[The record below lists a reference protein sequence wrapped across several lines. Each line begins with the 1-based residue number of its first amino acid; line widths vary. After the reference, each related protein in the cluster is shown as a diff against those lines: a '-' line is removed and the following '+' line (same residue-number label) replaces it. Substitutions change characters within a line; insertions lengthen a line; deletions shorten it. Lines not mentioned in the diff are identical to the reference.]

1 MANNNIQIGVDLG
14 TTNSEIAV
22 NNNGKIE
29 IVKNVFGDEY
39 TPSVFGIDKSK
50 NKVVGKRA
58 YERLYKDASEEEFK
72 NNKAE
77 VKRLMGTSEETFF
90 ERVNLKMTPEEISG
104 EILKGLKEDILRK
117 YPDFDTISAVITI
130 PAAFSTLQSE
140 ATKRAGN
147 IAGFEHTVLLQ
158 EPIAAAVAYGFGNS
172 INENWLI
179 YDLGG
184 GTFDVALISSKEGV
198 LSVLG
203 HNGDN
208 FLGGKNID
216 LEIVDKIIVPKVLEK
231 YSLNNFSRSNEKYRS
246 VFAKLKYI
254 AETAKIYLS
263 QYDKTSIEVDRI
275 GNDDSGEEI
284 YLSIDFSRKEFEK
297 LIKPL
302 IDRTIELS
310 KATLKEAGIKT
321 NSVKK
326 IILVGGPTLIPY
338 IKHRLED
345 DLKITVDSSV
355 DPLTVVA
362 HGACVFAI
370 SQKIPKEL
378 LEKKKKKAKKGTQTL
393 NIFHET
399 LTSESEQTVTGVIE
413 ELKNADEEYYIQIQS
428 DSGFYSGKK
437 NKIKNGK
444 FLENVVVE
452 PNKTNLYWVY
462 LFDKDG
468 NSVPV
473 DPDSFSITH
482 GLSVSGA
489 PLPHSIGI
497 VIAKKDFKSGFA
509 LTEVFEK
516 VFEKGFVLPL
526 KSKPEVFNTI
536 RPLKKGDDDNPLW
549 IRIGEGESDIPD
561 RNTFICELGIKGS
574 DLPYDLPEGTD
585 IEISIEV
592 NESRELFLT
601 AYIPLI
607 DRTLNARATFRDE
620 IVDVAELET
629 ELAAQEERARIV
641 SDNCSTDEKEAI
653 NETIQSAQSSVKN
666 AHLDEDEKRKANKQI
681 KDLKV
686 VLDKVEKEKEMPQLV
701 KEFHAGI
708 ENVQKIIN
716 EYADEKEKG
725 NNNEQLSKI
734 KSEGEK
740 AIAEKDKAL
749 LIRVN
754 EQIQELSAKALF
766 SNPATWVYQFQK
778 LVSENHSFINE
789 KEARYYTEKGHR
801 AIELG
806 DVNELKRC
814 VHNLMLLLPSEERET
829 VRKNLSGITR

>member
-1 MANNNIQIGVDLG
+1 MINNIQIGVDLG

-22 NNNGKIE
+22 NDNGKIE

-50 NKVVGKRA
+50 NKIVGKRA
-58 YERLYKDASEEEFK
+58 YERLYKDASDEEFK

-77 VKRLMGTSEETFF
+77 VKRLMGTSEKIFF
-90 ERVNLKMTPEEISG
+90 ERANLKMTPEEIAG
-104 EILKGLKEDILRK
+104 EIIKDLKEDILRK
-117 YPDFDTISAVITI
+117 YPDFDTTAAVITI
-130 PAAFSTLQSE
+130 PAAFSTLQAE

-158 EPIAAAVAYGFGNS
+158 EPIAAAVAYGFEKS

-179 YDLGG
+179 YDFGG
-184 GTFDVALISSKEGV
+184 GTFDVALISSKDGV

-216 LEIVDKIIVPKVLEK
+216 LEIVDKIIVPKILEK
-231 YSLNNFSRSNEKYRS
+231 YSLNNFSRSNERYLG

-254 AETAKIYLS
+254 AENAKIYLS
-263 QYDKTSIEVDRI
+263 QYDKTSIEVDMI
-275 GNDDSGEEI
+275 GNDDNEEEI
-284 YLSIDFSRKEFEK
+284 YISIDFSRKEFEK

-302 IDRTIELS
+302 VDRTIELS
-310 KATLKEAGIKT
+310 KATLKESGIKT
-321 NSVKK
+321 NSIKK
-326 IILVGGPTLIPY
+326 IILVGASTLIPY

-345 DLKITVDSSV
+345 DLKIIVDSSV

-362 HGACVFAI
+362 RGACIFAI
-370 SQKIPKEL
+370 GQKIPKEL
-378 LEKKKKKAKKGTQTL
+378 LEKKKKKAKKGTQKL
-393 NIFHET
+393 SIFHET

-413 ELKNADEEYYIQIQS
+413 ELKNIDEEYYIQIQS

-437 NKIKNGK
+437 NKIKDGT
-444 FLENVVVE
+444 FLDNVAVE

-468 NSVPV
+468 NSVPI

-482 GLSVSGA
+482 GLSVTGA

-497 VIAKKDFKSGFA
+497 VIAKKDFESGFEF
-509 LTEVFEK
+509 TEVFEK
-516 VFEKGFVLPL
+516 VFEKGSVLPL
-526 KSKPEVFNTI
+526 ISAPEIFKTT

-549 IRIGEGESDIPD
+549 IGIQEGESDIPD
-561 RNTFICELGIKGS
+561 RNTFICEMGIKGS

-585 IEISIEV
+585 IEISVEV
-592 NESRELFLT
+592 NESRELFLK
-601 AYIPLI
+601 AYIQLI
-607 DRTLNARATFRDE
+607 DRTLDARATFDDE
-620 IVDVAELET
+620 IVDVAKLET
-629 ELAAQEERARIV
+629 ELVAQEERAGIV
-641 SDNCSTDEKEAI
+641 SDNCSTDEKRSI

-666 AHLDEDEKRKANKQI
+666 AHLNKEEKGKANKQI

-686 VLDKVEKEKEMPQLV
+686 MLDKIEKEKEMPQLI
-701 KEFHAGI
+701 KEFHSGI

-716 EYADEKEKG
+716 EYADEKDKE
-725 NNNEQLSKI
+725 NNDEQLLKI

-766 SNPATWVYQFQK
+766 SNPETWVYQFKK
-778 LVSENHSFINE
+778 LVSENHIFINE
-789 KEARYYTEKGHR
+789 KEARYYTEKGHK
-801 AIELG
+801 AVELG
-806 DVNELKRC
+806 DIDELKRC
-814 VHNLMLLLPSEERET
+814 VHNLILLLPSDKREA
-829 VRKNLSGITR
+829 VRKNISGITR

>member
-50 NKVVGKRA
+50 NKVAGKRA
-58 YERLYKDASEEEFK
+58 YERLYKDASDEEFK

-90 ERVNLKMTPEEISG
+90 ERVNLRMTPEEISG

-117 YPDFDTISAVITI
+117 YSDFDTTAAVITI

-172 INENWLI
+172 TNENWLI
-179 YDLGG
+179 YDFGG

-216 LEIVDKIIVPKVLEK
+216 LEVVDKIIVPKILEK

-275 GNDDSGEEI
+275 GNDDNGEEI

-362 HGACVFAI
+362 RGACVFAI
-370 SQKIPKEL
+370 GQKIPKEL
-378 LEKKKKKAKKGTQTL
+378 LEKKKKKTKKGTQTL

-413 ELKNADEEYYIQIQS
+413 ELKNVDEECYIQIQS

-444 FLENVVVE
+444 FLENVAVE

-468 NSVPV
+468 NSVPI

-516 VFEKGFVLPL
+516 VFEKGSVLPL
-526 KSKPEVFNTI
+526 KSKPEVFKTI
-536 RPLKKGDDDNPLW
+536 RPLKKEDNDNPLW
-549 IRIGEGESDIPD
+549 IRIGEGESDIPN

-585 IEISIEV
+585 IEISVEV

-607 DRTLNARATFRDE
+607 DSTLNVRATFRDE
-620 IVDVAELET
+620 IVNVAELET
-629 ELAAQEERARIV
+629 ELVAQEERARIV
-641 SDNCSTDEKEAI
+641 SDNCSADEKEAI

-681 KDLKV
+681 KDLKI
-686 VLDKVEKEKEMPQLV
+686 VLDKMEKEKEMPQLV
-701 KEFHAGI
+701 KEFHTGI

-716 EYADEKEKG
+716 EYADEKDKE

-740 AIAEKDKAL
+740 AITENDKAL

-789 KEARYYTEKGHR
+789 KEARYYIEKGHR
-801 AIELG
+801 SVELG
-806 DVNELKRC
+806 DVDELKRC
-814 VHNLMLLLPSEERET
+814 VHNLMLLLPSEEREA
-829 VRKNLSGITR
+829 VRKNISGITR